1 MQYSGTKASELTITP
16 NVTSNIYL
24 LKGSSSDPNNFNYD
38 MNFLDVSTPIT
49 LKSEHL
55 GLDDDDQGYSIA
67 VYVSAVN
74 ETAN

>member
-24 LKGSSSDPNNFNYD
+24 MKGSSSDPNNFNYD

-49 LKSEHL
+49 LKSEQL
-55 GLDDDDQGYSIA
+55 GLDDGDGYSVA
-67 VYVSAVN
+67 VYISAVN